1 MRVPPRFGLSLVLGV
16 AGSLGCGH
24 GTPPPMV
31 PDPPEP
37 IITADGGSQAAPVAD
52 AEAPADGELDT
63 SAPLPFYA
71 PKPASTVWAPPL

>member
-1 MRVPPRFGLSLVLGV
+1 
-16 AGSLGCGH
+16 
-24 GTPPPMV
+24 MV

-37 IITADGGSQAAPVAD
+37 IIATDAGAQVAPVAD
-52 AEAPADGELDT
+52 AEAPADGEVEA